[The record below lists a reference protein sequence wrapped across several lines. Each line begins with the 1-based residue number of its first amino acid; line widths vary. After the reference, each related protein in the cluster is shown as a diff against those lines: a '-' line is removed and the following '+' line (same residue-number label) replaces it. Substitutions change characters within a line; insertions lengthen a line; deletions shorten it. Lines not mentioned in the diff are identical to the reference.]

1 VTGRLPFTTFLIHH
15 FCPSGV
21 ACALETPWCSHV
33 VLISGMCRYGRDNST
48 VCHTALGYNALCID
62 NDLFKLQSTSYI
74 GWLCCS
80 LFPHNSPTA
89 QSSSQIN
96 NCLFWSKLRTPAPI
110 CGGCRLPLSR
120 PHSHP
125 SGSHSGTN
133 SIEKGHVS
141 GALLSPTD
149 LTQRLHVAI
158 LISRITKK
166 SQ

>member
-1 VTGRLPFTTFLIHH
+1 
-15 FCPSGV
+15 
-21 ACALETPWCSHV
+21 
-33 VLISGMCRYGRDNST
+33 MCRYGRDNSI

-62 NDLFKLQSTSYI
+62 NDLFKLESTSNTYV

-110 CGGCRLPLSR
+110 CIGCRLPLLR
-120 PHSHP
+120 LLHSQP
-125 SGSHSGTN
+125 SGSPSGTN
-133 SIEKGHVS
+133 SVEKGHVS
-141 GALLSPTD
+141 GALFSPTD

-158 LISRITKK
+158 RISRITKK
-166 SQ
+166 SR

>member
-1 VTGRLPFTTFLIHH
+1 
-15 FCPSGV
+15 
-21 ACALETPWCSHV
+21 
-33 VLISGMCRYGRDNST
+33 MCRYGRDNSI

-62 NDLFKLQSTSYI
+62 NNLFKLESTSNTYI
-74 GWLCCS
+74 GWLSCS

-96 NCLFWSKLRTPAPI
+96 NCLFWSKLRTPTPI

-120 PHSHP
+120 LHSQP
-125 SGSHSGTN
+125 SGSPSGKN

-141 GALLSPTD
+141 GALSSPTY
-149 LTQRLHVAI
+149 LTQRLYVAI
-158 LISRITKK
+158 LTSRITKK